1 MAGAQQRPRWPRRPR
16 PVHIICA
23 GSLTFAPA
31 EPRRSRGACAMLN
44 NGEQKDVRVA
54 TIGIS
59 VSIKG
64 DIKGSEDVM
73 VDGQVEGRIGLPE
86 HTLTIGPNA
95 TVLADV
101 DAKVV
106 IVFGSV
112 TGNISAREKADI
124 RKTASVEGALTC
136 GRLMVQE
143 GATINGKVETKT
155 KPAST
160 DRAKAVEAA

>member
-1 MAGAQQRPRWPRRPR
+1 
-16 PVHIICA
+16 
-23 GSLTFAPA
+23 
-31 EPRRSRGACAMLN
+31 MLN
-44 NGEQKDVRVA
+44 NGDQKDLRAA

-64 DIKGSEDVM
+64 EIKGAEDVV
-73 VDGQVEGRIGLPE
+73 VDGQVQGRIDLPD

-112 TGNISAREKADI
+112 TGSITARDKADI

-143 GATINGKVETKT
+143 GATINGKIETKSR
-155 KPAST
+155 PAST
-160 DRAKAVEAA
+160 ERAKVEAA